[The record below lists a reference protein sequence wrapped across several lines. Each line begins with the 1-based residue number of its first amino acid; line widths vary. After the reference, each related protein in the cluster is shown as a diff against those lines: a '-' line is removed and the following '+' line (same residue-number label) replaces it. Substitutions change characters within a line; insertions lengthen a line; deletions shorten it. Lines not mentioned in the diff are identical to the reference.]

1 MNNNSYIHI
10 FIQKVKRGISNF
22 RPFGVNGVKTDY
34 LLYYI
39 FITVR
44 GPLKGSHKKGVFMK
58 KFAAGLLTALCA
70 TAFSFAQ
77 EYNQGTVQYSQ
88 DYSQTEWDNVQPATQ
103 TVDTYNASAP
113 AATQPTVATPQAA
126 PAAPQETAVAP
137 AAAPT
142 QSEETMPI
150 DEQPTIVPKK
160 KQPISIG
167 ARASFIYGNFWGF
180 KNLDDLE
187 EPSGFGADFAI
198 TTRFAITKG
207 LSFSPEIAFR
217 LLYLEHGDEDYTR
230 NFDMT
235 FLDFAFYV
243 QGEISSSFYLEV
255 GPQLSINT
263 SGDYTIE
270 SDSETFDIFE
280 NIEQSTVE
288 FGINIGLGYHIL
300 DNLTVGFRWYMGFN
314 EVFPDVKYYFEDITP
329 DDYDSKTHKIKSSVK
344 TSVSNLK
351 GAHSMM
357 FKLGLTYWFI

>member
-1 MNNNSYIHI
+1 
-10 FIQKVKRGISNF
+10 
-22 RPFGVNGVKTDY
+22 
-34 LLYYI
+34 
-39 FITVR
+39 
-44 GPLKGSHKKGVFMK
+44 MK

-77 EYNQGTVQYSQ
+77 EYNQATVQYTQ
-88 DYSQTEWDNVQPATQ
+88 DYSQAEWDNAQPATQ
-103 TVDTYNASAP
+103 TVNTSNAP
-113 AATQPTVATPQAA
+113 APETATPTTAAPQAA
-126 PAAPQETAVAP
+126 PVAPQETKAIATP
-137 AAAPT
+137 S
-142 QSEETMPI
+142 QNEETMPI
-150 DEQPTIVPKK
+150 DEQPTIAPKK

-180 KNLDDLE
+180 KKLDDLE
-187 EPSGFGADFAI
+187 EPSGFGADFGI
-198 TTRFAITKG
+198 VSRFTITKG

-243 QGEISSSFYLEV
+243 QGEISNAFYLEV

-270 SDSETFDIFE
+270 GDSETFDIFE

-288 FGINIGLGYHIL
+288 FGLNIGLGYHVL
-300 DNLTVGFRWYMGFN
+300 NNLTVGFRWYMGFN
-314 EVFPDVKYYFEDITP
+314 EVFPDVKYYFDDITP
-329 DDYDSKTHKIKSSVK
+329 DDYDPKTNKIKSSVK

-351 GAHSMM
+351 GAHTMM
-357 FKLGLTYWFI
+357 FKFGVTYWFI